1 MIDKPKKER
10 LFLKTLGKIGEILLQ
25 EVLIKIGSS
34 LIKRIGGKK
43 TLPSILFLFLSV
55 CLFAQYPANSNKQ
68 RLGYQTSGDGLTFR
82 GRASD
87 TTALKPSTINNAY
100 HLFDTINNVLFSYI
114 KTKGGWKF
122 NNADTIIINNNTDTT
137 SLSSR
142 INLKL
147 NISDTTLMLSKYLRK
162 ADTSLLNLN
171 TRFATKLNLLDTA
184 SMLTNYLR
192 SGVAASTFQ
201 LKLNGTGFVK
211 ATGTTISYDNTSYLP
226 LTGGTMSGT
235 INRQED
241 SNDGSSSTF
250 YYNILNYFAKR
261 DNNKGNQTAQIT
273 FTDRPGTSTFPNNVR
288 TSDIYLMTA
297 KNFSGG
303 QLGQYLDTTISV
315 VANQDG
321 GRLGISNLNPL
332 YKLDVNGT
340 FGVTGATTLSN
351 LAGSGTRM
359 VTASSTGLLSS
370 QTIPIGTLVG
380 ADTVS
385 LSNRIN
391 IKVGLSGNETING
404 VKTFSASITSGGLT
418 LTSTTS
424 GTNRL
429 LGLNSVGGAV
439 GQITVGSGLNLT
451 NDNLTNTGV
460 TSVGITA
467 PSLFTVSNS
476 PITTTGNLDLTYS
489 GTALPIANGGT
500 NATSES
506 NARTNLKVDY
516 LFIATNAGAG
526 VAVTTNRVFIVNS
539 GGFSTTTLDLTTS
552 LTSGNTYMIK
562 NLASGTVVS
571 NASNVIPLNGG
582 SPSTPILSAGNVTPQ
597 WCTLVCDGTNW
608 HIIQRN

>member
-1 MIDKPKKER
+1 MIEKPNKER
-10 LFLKTLGKIGEILLQ
+10 SFLKTLGKIGEILLQ
-25 EVLIKIGSS
+25 EVLIKVGSS

-55 CLFAQYPANSNKQ
+55 CLFAQYPATGNKQ
-68 RLGYQTSGDGLTFR
+68 RLGYQTTGDGLVYR

-100 HLFDTINNVLFSYI
+100 HLFDTVNNVLFSYI

-122 NNADTIIINNNTDTT
+122 NNSDTVIINNTIDTT

-142 INLKL
+142 INLKV
-147 NISDTTLMLSKYLRK
+147 NISDTASMLLKYLRK

-171 TRFATKLNLLDTA
+171 TRFAAKLNLLDTA

-192 SGVAASTFQ
+192 SGVAASTYLTQ
-201 LKLNGTGFVK
+201 SSAAST
-211 ATGTTISYDNTSYLP
+211 YLP
-226 LTGGTMSGT
+226 LTGGTLTGALNGT
-235 INRQED
+235 TGTFTGLNVINSSTEGVLTLQGYDNNTPTRIQFKTTGNVRREIVLPTSD
-241 SNDGSSSTF
+241 SNLEF
-250 YYNILNYFAKR
+250 R
-261 DNNKGNQTAQIT
+261 
-273 FTDRPGTSTFPNNVR
+273 TSTIGGTQGGYSFYTRRNSNEEQLAFNIDFNR
-288 TSDIYLMTA
+288 DIQMY
-297 KNFSGG
+297 GG
-303 QLGQYLDTTISV
+303 LSV
-315 VANQDG
+315 
-321 GRLGISNLNPL
+321 S
-332 YKLDVNGT
+332 
-340 FGVTGATTLSN
+340 GATTLSN

-370 QTIPIGTLVG
+370 QTIPSGTLVG

-391 IKVGLSGNETING
+391 TKVGLLGNETING

-429 LGLNSVGGAV
+429 LGLNTIGGAV

-451 NDNLTNTGV
+451 GDNLTNTGV

-476 PITTTGNLDLTYS
+476 PITTTGNLALTYS

-500 NATSES
+500 NATSAS
-506 NARTNLKVDY
+506 GARNNLDVDY
-516 LFIATNAGAG
+516 VFFATTAGT
-526 VAVTTNRVFIVNS
+526 AVSLTSNRVFIVNTGS
-539 GGFSTTTLDLTTS
+539 FSTTTLDLTPA
-552 LTSGNTYMIK
+552 TSGRMYMVK

-571 NASNVIPLNGG
+571 GASNVIPLNGG

-597 WCTLVCDGTNW
+597 WVTLVADGTNW
-608 HIIQRN
+608 HIIQKN